1 MSNKP
6 RGRQHTAVSF
16 PSRAT
21 TFAAIGGAA
30 AMILVIPCMSVCISA
45 PPQHGHIPC
54 GSRLELQMIGAEVR
68 LRDRV
73 DVSFQVAANGTT
85 PISFTQSQVEV
96 YLTWPSGRPSY
107 VGKDL
112 RFGKAT
118 PKIIT
123 IVPGGKP
130 TVLTVSVLRG
140 FGPPDE
146 WTGIAPGKYSVDV
159 WIRGNTKGQA
169 DFDYHWLG
177 VERTKPY
184 PIVVK

>member
-1 MSNKP
+1 
-6 RGRQHTAVSF
+6 
-16 PSRAT
+16 
-21 TFAAIGGAA
+21 
-30 AMILVIPCMSVCISA
+30 MILATLCMSVCTSA
-45 PPQHGHIPC
+45 PPRRAHLAC
-54 GSRLELQMIGAEVR
+54 GSQLELKTIGAEVR
-68 LRDRV
+68 HRDHV